1 MRRAPLVLVAVVVVG
16 VIGLLVVQ
24 LSQSTR
30 LAFTLGA
37 APQAAI
43 AKLKRGQTV
52 CQRSINVPPSAGFD
66 RVALQVGTNRRPGP
80 RLDVV
85 VRRHD
90 GRPLAT
96 GTLPAGYPDVPKDGG
111 FRVVQTGAVAADQP
125 IDVCV
130 TNRGPHSAALYG
142 SGALANRN
150 SDATLDGKV
159 APYDVALVFQDAP
172 RSRAGQIG
180 HAFARASLFRPG
192 FVGTWT
198 YWLLALVLVLG
209 VPALL
214 WRALSS
220 VADEPTD
227 PGPVRDRG

>member
-1 MRRAPLVLVAVVVVG
+1 MRKGPIAFLAVVVVG
-16 VIGLLVVQ
+16 VIGLVVVQ
-24 LSQSTR
+24 LSQSTK

-37 APQAAI
+37 APQAGL
-43 AKLKRGQTV
+43 AKMKRGQTI
-52 CQRSINVPPSAGFD
+52 CQRSINVPPDAGFD
-66 RVALQVGTNRRPGP
+66 RIALQVGTNHRPGP
-80 RLDVV
+80 QLDVV
-85 VRRHD
+85 VRGPD
-90 GRPLAT
+90 GRRLAT
-96 GTLPAGYPDVPKDGG
+96 GTLPAGYPDVPEHGG
-111 FRVVQTGAVAADQP
+111 YRVVKTAAVAGDQP

-130 TNRGPHSAALYG
+130 TNHGRHSVALYG

-150 SDATLDGKV
+150 SDATLDGK
-159 APYDVALVFQDAP
+159 PTQYDVALVFQDAR

-198 YWLLALVLVLG
+198 YWLLGLLLVLA

-214 WRALSS
+214 WRAVA

-227 PGPVRDRG
+227 PRPAPDRG